1 MVVFDI
7 CFLLSFWYST
17 YVYIDTLKFPTFL
30 WGSVSISSFHF
41 FLCISRLHI
50 SIALTPNSHILFSG
64 SSCPLLVPLMNF
76 GVNYYTFLLQ
86 NFHLGIFQLLQYEH
100 IYNIKLEILF
110 LTPGPSYQQF
120 LLPCFSPVF
129 SCCCSFFL

>member
-1 MVVFDI
+1 MFLIYVFSSPSGT
-7 CFLLSFWYST
+7 LLMC
-17 YVYIDTLKFPTFL
+17 ILIHLKFPTFL

-50 SIALTPNSHILFSG
+50 SIALNPNSHILSSG

-110 LTPGPSYQQF
+110 LTPGSSYQQF
-120 LLPCFSPVF
+120 LLPCFFPVF